1 MNFLSGALGGGG
13 GQGGGAGGGMGDMLG
28 GIKGQVMNMGKQ
40 AIMRESFLSFYIFY
54 KSRN

>member
-13 GQGGGAGGGMGDMLG
+13 GGQASGGGGGGMGDMLG

-40 AIMRESFLSFYIFY
+40 AIMR
-54 KSRN
+54 K